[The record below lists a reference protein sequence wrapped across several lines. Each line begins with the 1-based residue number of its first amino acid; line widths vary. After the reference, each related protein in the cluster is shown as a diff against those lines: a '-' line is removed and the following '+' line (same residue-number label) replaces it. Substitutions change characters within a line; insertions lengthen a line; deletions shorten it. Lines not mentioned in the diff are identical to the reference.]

1 MSFRLSQVTRTMAS
15 GFAPVCVCGTLALS
29 GALGIATSAIA
40 APDAARKTPVF
51 TQEKAPFPSWDVRLG
66 SSVQDTTSRER
77 GVANFSGEILSPKL
91 MALQDRVASAFVP
104 RFHLGANTNFGRAT
118 SFTYAGL
125 TWTLDVTKTVFV
137 EGSIGAALN
146 DGKTGYFVPDNRVA
160 VGCSGGLR
168 EALGVGVKL
177 NDRWSVVTTL
187 EHFSNGGA
195 CDRNRSLSNFGAR
208 LGYTF

>member
-1 MSFRLSQVTRTMAS
+1 MHSRLSQATRDFACSFALVSACAAAIFGTAS
-15 GFAPVCVCGTLALS
+15 V
-29 GALGIATSAIA
+29 A
-40 APDAARKTPVF
+40 AQETTGKTPVF
-51 TQEKAPFPSWDVRLG
+51 AQETAPFPSWNARLG
-66 SSVQDTTSRER
+66 ASVQDATSRER
-77 GVANFSGEILSPKL
+77 GVANFSGEVSSPKL
-91 MALQDRVASAFVP
+91 FVLQDRVANAFVP

-118 SFTYAGL
+118 SFAYAGL
-125 TWTLDVTKTVFV
+125 TWSLDITKTVFV
-137 EGSIGAALN
+137 EGSLGAAVN
-146 DGKTGYFVPDNRVA
+146 DGKSGYFVPDNRVA
-160 VGCSGGLR
+160 VGCNGGLR